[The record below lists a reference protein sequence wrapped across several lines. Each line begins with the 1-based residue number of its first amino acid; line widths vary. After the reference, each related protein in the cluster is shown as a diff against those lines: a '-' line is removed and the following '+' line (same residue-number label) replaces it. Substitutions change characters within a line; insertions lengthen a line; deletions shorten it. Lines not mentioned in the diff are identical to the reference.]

1 MPQLDISTYFTQ
13 FFWVIVTFI
22 SFWFVMDKLIVSKLK
37 DTINKRK
44 QKYDDLILKADKIN
58 KKALE
63 SLNKYEEIIA
73 AAKLKADEQIKQDK
87 LELKKFIE
95 DKEQEIDLKLKEK
108 VKQCENMLEQEGSNT
123 LNKIDELSKNISL
136 SIINQLDIKKVTMND
151 IEGIIG
157 KSE

>member
-1 MPQLDISTYFTQ
+1 MNEAI
-13 FFWVIVTFI
+13 
-22 SFWFVMDKLIVSKLK
+22 
-37 DTINKRK
+37 
-44 QKYDDLILKADKIN
+44 
-58 KKALE
+58 
-63 SLNKYEEIIA
+63 
-73 AAKLKADEQIKQDK
+73 
-87 LELKKFIE
+87 KKFIE

>member
-37 DTINKRK
+37 DTINKRR